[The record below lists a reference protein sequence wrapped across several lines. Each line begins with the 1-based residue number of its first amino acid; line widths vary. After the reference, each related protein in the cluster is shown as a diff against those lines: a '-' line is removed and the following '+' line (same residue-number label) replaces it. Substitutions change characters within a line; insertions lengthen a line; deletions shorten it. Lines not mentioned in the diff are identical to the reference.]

1 MHFSLIDRVL
11 DRTDTSLIA
20 IKHVSSAEE
29 YLQDHFP
36 GFPVLPGVMM
46 LEAMTQAARSLI
58 DEHNA
63 ADQPW
68 VLCQAKALK
77 YGAFVRPGATI
88 RITVNLHAHNDD
100 GSIDFKGDVRLIE
113 PDTDPA
119 AGDLPVACSGR
130 ITLRP
135 TTAGMHA

>member
-1 MHFSLIDRVL
+1 MHFTLIDRIL
-11 DRTDTSLIA
+11 ERTDSTLIA

-46 LEAMTQAARSLI
+46 LEAMTQAARSLV
-58 DEHNA
+58 DHDNTAE
-63 ADQPW
+63 QPW
-68 VLCQAKALK
+68 VLGQAKALK

-88 RITVNLHAHNDD
+88 RITMNLHKRNDD

-113 PDTDPA
+113 PETDSTN
-119 AGDLPVACSGR
+119 DLPVACSGR

-135 TTAGMHA
+135 TTAGVHS